1 MMVGLLLLWHPFP
14 MKPARLLVVGISL
27 ALISSLPAVSAVKS
41 GDSCKKAGLSS
52 IVKGKKYTCIKSGK
66 KLIWSKGVSVKP
78 VVETTPSPTPT
89 PTPSSTPTPTPTPT
103 PITTP
108 TQTPTPTPTPI
119 KTLDPKYKKQGES
132 CPRNSGDVIGYD
144 NNGTFVVLMCN
155 QFDDRYFPKPNSA
168 PLDQETL
175 RPLKTALGN
184 LSHRADYK
192 TPQPVSGNPN
202 SPISP
207 ATELAPIGE
216 CKIKDGGVAGVIPN
230 NPQRHFVSGFP
241 NYPER
246 ANFLSDATL
255 QFVPVDFSDL
265 PGQRSP
271 AEDLKEVTSF
281 LTNFFSSQTSQK
293 LAIKFRI
300 PDRYIRMPKP
310 VMDYG
315 LATDFFSGK
324 WNPNASFDY
333 IREAIRIADP
343 SIDFTGAKMFAVVV
357 PAEVTRKQIAGFVAQ
372 AGEPGQ
378 QIATNEG
385 GIYNF
390 LLMAGPTST
399 PEFELLNW
407 AHEYGHLF
415 GLTDIRN
422 TVDVTK
428 QDSSDLGMLDL
439 MNSMLA
445 PELLAWQRFIMG
457 ILKDEQVRCVKSPK
471 ELTHN
476 IVPVAQPEP
485 LTKMVV
491 IPLSSYKAIAIESRR
506 SHGYD
511 QNLGS
516 LNEGVFIYSIDTT
529 IPYRYSTMKLIPS
542 PSSTDKEWKRDAAL
556 KVGESLTF
564 EGWKISYL
572 ETGSFGDVIKTE
584 KVGN

>member
-1 MMVGLLLLWHPFP
+1 MGLFYFWHSLRVKFG
-14 MKPARLLVVGISL
+14 RTISIGLSISLVVAI
-27 ALISSLPAVSAVKS
+27 PAIGAVKT
-41 GDSCKKAGLSS
+41 GDSCKKVGQTS
-52 IVKGKKYTCIKSGK
+52 ISKGKTFTCIKSGK
-66 KLIWSKGVSVKP
+66 KKVWSKGVPVKAP
-78 VVETTPSPTPT
+78 TPSPTPTPTPEPSPTPT
-89 PTPSSTPTPTPTPT
+89 PTPSSTPTPTPSPT
-103 PITTP
+103 PS
-108 TQTPTPTPTPI
+108 PTPV

-132 CPRNSGDVIGYD
+132 CPRKSGDVIGYD
-144 NNGTFVVLMCN
+144 DKGILVTLMCN
-155 QFDDRYFPKPNSA
+155 EWDDRYFPRPDAA

-175 RPLKTALGN
+175 KPLKTPLGN
-184 LSHRADYK
+184 LSQRADYK
-192 TPQPVSGNPN
+192 TPLPISGTPT

-207 ATELAPIGE
+207 TTELAAISE

-246 ANFLSDATL
+246 ADFFTKGTL
-255 QFVPVDFSDL
+255 QFITIDFPDL
-265 PGQRSP
+265 PGKRSP
-271 AEDLKEVTSF
+271 AEDLKPVIDFMSE
-281 LTNFFSSQTSQK
+281 FFTRQSSKTIN
-293 LAIKFRI
+293 IKFRV
-300 PDRYIRMPKP
+300 PDKYIRMPKP
-310 VMDYG
+310 VVEYG
-315 LATDFFSGK
+315 LGTDFFSGN
-324 WNPNASFDY
+324 WRPENSFDY
-333 IREAIRIADP
+333 AREAIRISDP
-343 SIDFTGAKMFAVVV
+343 YIDFSGANMFAVAV
-357 PAEVTRKQIAGFVAQ
+357 PAEVTRNQIGGFMAQ
-372 AGEPGQ
+372 AGEPS
-378 QIATNEG
+378 QIMMTNEG

-457 ILKDEQVRCVKSPK
+457 MLNDDQVRCVKDSRA
-471 ELTHN
+471 LTHR
-476 IVPVAQPEP
+476 IIPVAQPEQF
-485 LTKMVV
+485 TKMVV
-491 IPLSSYKAIAIESRR
+491 IPLSAYKAIAIESRR

-516 LNEGVFIYSIDTT
+516 LNEGVFVYTIDTT

-542 PSSTDKEWKRDAAL
+542 PSSTDKQWKRDAAM
-556 KVGESLTF
+556 KVGESITF

-572 ETGSFGDVIKTE
+572 ETGSFGDVVKTE
-584 KVGN
+584 RVGN